1 MVAPTRPFV
10 VDPVLTAISIGFRNT
25 AMMKIADQVLPR
37 FGVSAE
43 KFKWTTYPMSE
54 AFNTPDARVGRL
66 GQVNQVIFSGTEET
80 ASVDDFGLDT
90 PIPYSD
96 IEAAAAA
103 RAQGRST
110 YDPEA
115 HSAQML
121 TDTIENIREARVA
134 GTVFSLATYAADKR
148 ITLSGTS
155 QFSDYT
161 NSDPI
166 SVIKTGMLAT
176 TILTPNTMV
185 MGREVWAKLS
195 SHPKIV
201 NAIKGNVSNA
211 GIVSREQ
218 FLELFAGEGISRL
231 LIGDAMVNTA
241 KPGQTPV
248 YARAWG
254 KHISLMHQ
262 NPMATVEGGGV
273 TFGLTAE
280 YGGRLS
286 GRIEDPDIGLN
297 GGFRIRT
304 GERVKELIIAKDVG
318 YFIQNAV
325 A

>member
-1 MVAPTRPFV
+1 MAPQRPFV
-10 VDPVLTAISIGFRNT
+10 VDPVLTAISVGFRNT

-43 KFKWTTYPMSE
+43 KFKWTEYPMRE

-66 GQVNQVIFSGTEET
+66 GQVNQVIFSGTENT
-80 ASVDDFGLDT
+80 ASVDDYGLDT

-96 IEAAAAA
+96 LQAAADA

-110 YDPEA
+110 FDPEA
-115 HSAQML
+115 HATAML

-134 GTVFSLATYAADKR
+134 GTLFNLNTYASDKR

-166 SVIKTGMLAT
+166 SVIKTGLAST

-185 MGREVWAKLS
+185 MGRQVWNWVN

-218 FLELFAGEGISRL
+218 FLELFAGEGISQL

-241 KPGQTPV
+241 EPGQTPV

-254 KHISLMHQ
+254 KHISLIHQ
-262 NPMATVEGGGV
+262 NPMATVEGGGI

>member
-1 MVAPTRPFV
+1 MASPQRPFA
-10 VDPVLTAISIGFRNT
+10 VDPVLTAISVGFRNT
-25 AMMKIADQVLPR
+25 AMMKIADLVLPR

-43 KFKWTTYPMSE
+43 KFKWTEYPMSE

-66 GQVNQVIFSGTEET
+66 GQVNQVIFSGTERT
-80 ASVDDFGLDT
+80 DSVDDFGLDT

-96 IEAAAAA
+96 IQAAADAL
-103 RAQGRST
+103 AQGRST
-110 YDPEA
+110 FDPEA
-115 HSAQML
+115 HATAML

-134 GTVFSLATYAADKR
+134 ATVFNLNTYASDKR

-166 SVIKTGMLAT
+166 SAIKTGLQAT
-176 TILTPNTMV
+176 TILTPNTVV
-185 MGREVWAKLS
+185 MGREVWTYLS

-201 NAIKGNVSNA
+201 NAVKGNVTNA

-218 FLELFAGEGISRL
+218 FLELFGGEGITQL

-241 KPGQTPV
+241 KAGQTPV
-248 YARAWG
+248 FARAWG
-254 KHISLMHQ
+254 KHISLIHH
-262 NPMATVEGGGV
+262 NPMATVEGGGI

>member
-1 MVAPTRPFV
+1 MAPQRPFV
-10 VDPVLTAISIGFRNT
+10 VDPVLTAISVGFRNT
-25 AMMKIADQVLPR
+25 AMMKIADLVLPR

-43 KFKWTTYPMSE
+43 KFKWIEYPMGE

-66 GQVNQVIFSGTEET
+66 GQVNQVIFSGTENT
-80 ASVDDFGLDT
+80 ASVDDYGLDT

-96 IEAAAAA
+96 LQAAADA
-103 RAQGRST
+103 RAQGRSSF
-110 YDPEA
+110 DPEA
-115 HSAQML
+115 HATAML

-134 GTVFSLATYAADKR
+134 STVFNLNTYASDKR

-166 SVIKTGMLAT
+166 SVIKTGLAAT
-176 TILTPNTMV
+176 TILTPNAMV
-185 MGREVWAKLS
+185 MGRDVWNRLN

-218 FLELFAGEGISRL
+218 FLELFAGEGISQL

-241 KPGQTPV
+241 KPGQTPA

-254 KHISLMHQ
+254 KHIALIHQ
-262 NPMATVEGGGV
+262 NPMATVEGGGI

>member
-1 MVAPTRPFV
+1 MATARPFV
-10 VDPVLTAISIGFRNT
+10 VDPVLTAISVGFRNT
-25 AMMKIADQVLPR
+25 AMMRIADQVLPR

-43 KFKWTTYPMSE
+43 RFKWTEYPMSE
-54 AFNTPDARVGRL
+54 AFNIPDARVGRL
-66 GQVNQVIFSGTEET
+66 GQPNQLVFTGTEKSD
-80 ASVDDFGLDT
+80 AVDDYGYDA
-90 PIPYSD
+90 PVPYSD
-96 IEAAAAA
+96 VQAAEAA

-110 YDPEA
+110 FDPEA
-115 HSAQML
+115 HAVEMV
-121 TDTIENIREARVA
+121 TDTLMNQREARVA
-134 GTVFSLATYAADKR
+134 SMVFSLATYAADKR
-148 ITLSGTS
+148 VTLSGTS

-166 SVIKTGMLAT
+166 SVIKTGMAAT

-185 MGREVWAKLS
+185 MGREVWNRLN
-195 SHPKIV
+195 SHPRIV

-218 FLELFAGEGISRL
+218 FLELFAGEGITQL

-248 YARAWG
+248 FARAWG
-254 KHISLMHQ
+254 KHVALIHQ
-262 NPMATVEGGGV
+262 NPMATVEGGGI

-280 YGGRLS
+280 YGGRIS
-286 GRIEDPDIGLN
+286 GRIEDENIGLQ

-304 GERVKELIIAKDVG
+304 GERVKEVIIARDVG

>member
-1 MVAPTRPFV
+1 MASPTRPFV
-10 VDPVLTAISIGFRNT
+10 IDAVLTAISVGFRNT

-43 KFKWTTYPMSE
+43 KFKWTEYPMSE

-66 GQVNQVIFSGTEET
+66 GQVNQVIFSGTEKT
-80 ASVDDFGLDT
+80 DSVDDFGLDT

-110 YDPEA
+110 FNPEA
-115 HSAQML
+115 HATAML

-134 GTVFSLATYAADKR
+134 ALVFNLNTYAADKR

-155 QFSDYT
+155 QFSDYV

-166 SVIKTGMLAT
+166 GVIKTGMMST
-176 TILTPNTMV
+176 TILTPNTMT
-185 MGREVWAKLS
+185 MGREVWTKLS

-201 NAIKGNVSNA
+201 NAVKGNVTNA
-211 GIVSREQ
+211 GIVTREQ
-218 FLELFAGEGISRL
+218 FLELFSGEGISEL

-254 KHISLMHQ
+254 KHISLTHK

-286 GRIEDPDIGLN
+286 GRIEDPDIGLS
-297 GGFRIRT
+297 GGFRNRT